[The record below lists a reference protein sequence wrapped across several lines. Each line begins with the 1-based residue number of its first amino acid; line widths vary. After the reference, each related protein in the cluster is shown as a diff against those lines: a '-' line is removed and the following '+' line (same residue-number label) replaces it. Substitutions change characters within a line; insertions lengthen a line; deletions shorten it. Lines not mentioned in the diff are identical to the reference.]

1 MKLGVGYTYANVTFS
16 GGGGVG
22 KAATANL
29 SVLDGYV
36 SGLTIVDAGSGYNL
50 APTVVIDPPNV
61 AGGIPALVLPRLLL
75 HLVTRIALVVIH
87 STRTLTGEV
96 VPTMVL
102 LSEQRNSS

>member
-1 MKLGVGYTYANVTFS
+1 MTFS

-22 KAATANL
+22 AAATANL

-61 AGGIPALVLPRLLL
+61 AGGIQATGVA
-75 HLVTRIALVVIH
+75 TIAITSGNPNSVGVIH

-102 LSEQRNSS
+102 LSEQRNLFV